1 MNANVKEKLATIP
14 EQPGSYQMLDES
26 GHIIYVGKAKNLRA
40 RVKSYFV
47 GSHDQKTEAL
57 VMNIADFTYLVTAT
71 ELEAFLLE
79 LSLIKEHAPKYNIML
94 MDDKSYP
101 YIEITG
107 ETYPRVIITRRPS
120 KKARALYGPF
130 PDASSARETIQI
142 LDRVFPLRKCTT
154 MPKKLCLYYHMGQ
167 CLGPCE
173 LEVTEEETEAIIQKI
188 RRFMTGHSKELLVE
202 LRDKMNAH
210 AEKLEFEKAQEYRDI
225 IHSLEKTLEKQ
236 QVIFADMKDR
246 DILSYYAY
254 DDYMAV
260 TTLFMRQG
268 KITFSESQLHPLQ
281 GMVEEAFLSYLGQY
295 YQNKPLPQEILLPEG
310 IEVGFLEEWL
320 GKKIIIPKKG
330 AKKALITMA
339 TENAQIHLQNNLE
352 KFLKKHDKTIGA
364 TEELGRLLGIEAP
377 RRIDTF
383 DNSNTMGKNP
393 VSAMVVFINGL
404 PSKKD
409 YRKYIVKTVE
419 GADDYHT
426 MQEVLYRR
434 YQRMLME
441 QSDRPDLIVMD
452 GGIHQVNAAKEILN
466 SLYLDIPII
475 GLKKDDKHRTDSIVT
490 SDHRE
495 FELDKHSNLFFLLSK
510 IQEEV
515 HRFAITFH
523 RSKQSKDLFAS
534 MLDAVPGIGKQTRQ
548 RLLMRFK
555 TLEGIKNA
563 SFEEWKEAGLNKNQI
578 EALSIAF
585 QKSNG

>member
-1 MNANVKEKLATIP
+1 
-14 EQPGSYQMLDES
+14 
-26 GHIIYVGKAKNLRA
+26 
-40 RVKSYFV
+40 
-47 GSHDQKTEAL
+47 
-57 VMNIADFTYLVTAT
+57 
-71 ELEAFLLE
+71 
-79 LSLIKEHAPKYNIML
+79 
-94 MDDKSYP
+94 
-101 YIEITG
+101 
-107 ETYPRVIITRRPS
+107 
-120 KKARALYGPF
+120 
-130 PDASSARETIQI
+130 
-142 LDRVFPLRKCTT
+142 
-154 MPKKLCLYYHMGQ
+154 
-167 CLGPCE
+167 
-173 LEVTEEETEAIIQKI
+173 
-188 RRFMTGHSKELLVE
+188 
-202 LRDKMNAH
+202 
-210 AEKLEFEKAQEYRDI
+210 
-225 IHSLEKTLEKQ
+225 EKTLEKQ

-339 TENAQIHLQNNLE
+339 TENAQIHLQNNLD

-441 QSDRPDLIVMD
+441 QTDRPDLIVMD

-475 GLKKDDKHRTDSIVT
+475 GLKKDDKHRTESIVT